1 MIGNLAVNGTV
12 TVNIADA
19 LPQLGPI
26 PLVQYGSRSGS
37 GSFVLGSLPAGEA
50 ETKLLVLMG
59 GGDVFVSVG
68 FDPDSDPDHDRC
80 HHRQSLGGRGHPLD
94 LFEGVDHDPA
104 DSMA

>member
-1 MIGNLAVNGTV
+1 MIQDTS
-12 TVNIADA
+12 D
-19 LPQLGPI
+19 
-26 PLVQYGSRSGS
+26 R
-37 GSFVLGSLPAGEA
+37 LGSLPAGEA

-80 HHRQSLGGRGHPLD
+80 HHRQSFCGSGHPLD